1 MTECLRSKRQEI
13 TSIEGDVEKSEP
25 SYTVGGM
32 LIGTVSMDNSVRY
45 SSGRG
50 RKRKDDLNRSKLP
63 LFRQGGATVG
73 LTTRLSME
81 RDQGGSIFVLS
92 LVEAIVRE

>member
-1 MTECLRSKRQEI
+1 MVP
-13 TSIEGDVEKSEP
+13 TSI
-25 SYTVGGM
+25 
-32 LIGTVSMDNSVRY
+32 VRY

-50 RKRKDDLNRSKLP
+50 RKGKDDLNRSRLP

-81 RDQGGSIFVLS
+81 RDQGGSIFIVRF
-92 LVEAIVRE
+92 VEAKRETLIRQDVLGILKLRWHL